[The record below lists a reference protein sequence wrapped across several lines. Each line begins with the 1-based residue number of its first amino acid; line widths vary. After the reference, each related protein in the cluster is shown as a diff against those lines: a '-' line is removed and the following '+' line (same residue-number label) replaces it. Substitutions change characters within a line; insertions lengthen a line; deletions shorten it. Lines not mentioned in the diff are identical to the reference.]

1 VKFGSAVSELCV
13 QTARQTDRYGD
24 EHGCIDCVVRAIQ
37 QRRLFFQR
45 LRQNADI
52 EILEQLSYTDL
63 DEGECDRRFDAHER
77 HFIVVVSRLA
87 TSRQCQQSIQPAGVR
102 HGPLVGR
109 PRGVAKPYTEAA
121 HVLELELAERRRA
134 HEMNC

>member
-1 VKFGSAVSELCV
+1 MSTAVLIVLLGRYNKGGYFSKGYVKTQISKF
-13 QTARQTDRYGD
+13 
-24 EHGCIDCVVRAIQ
+24 
-37 QRRLFFQR
+37 
-45 LRQNADI
+45 
-52 EILEQLSYTDL
+52 LEQYRLSYTDL